1 MKEKKSDWIIKISYI
16 NEGPPYIVRHI
27 NFLNVTKREVLR
39 NIQSLSKNSVV
50 HIYKLDEIL

>member
-1 MKEKKSDWIIKISYI
+1 MKAKKNDWLIKISYVDE
-16 NEGPPYIVRHI
+16 NLQYVVRHI

-39 NIQSLSKNSVV
+39 RIQSLPENSVV